1 MVVMIYIG
9 LLGERELPIRSGA
22 CSLMAP
28 SYALHIVSRKADD
41 GVEVPL

>member
-1 MVVMIYIG
+1 MVVMIG
-9 LLGERELPIRSGA
+9 LLGERESPIRSGA
-22 CSLMAP
+22 CSLVAP